1 MNIKT
6 YAKINIWI
14 TKIVFAFI
22 MRIVMLC
29 SIIMC
34 PIVIFINPPAKTFW
48 FLTSCIFYFGMTGA
62 VLDLIN
68 KQFNIIQKFLTVSN
82 YHKFILSIVLIRT
95 RSAHNSTQLNS
106 ELDKLSKAIENKSSF
121 YGDLNQTDFPLL
133 NKLFRRLEQAQAKQ
147 KKSDKIKHDP
157 TKDNQQLVENIQE
170 DLTKLDLSSSPK
182 LLTMDNMDDE
192 LNNLIAKNIGQS
204 INSKTEKCKINQ
216 M

>member
-1 MNIKT
+1 MKIKT

-29 SIIMC
+29 SIIMY

-82 YHKFILSIVLIRT
+82 YQKFILSIILTRT
-95 RSAHNSTQLNS
+95 YNLTQLNS
-106 ELDKLSKAIENKSSF
+106 ELDKLSKTIENKSSF

-147 KKSDKIKHDP
+147 KKSDKVKHDP

-170 DLTKLDLSSSPK
+170 DLTKLDPSSGPK
-182 LLTMDNMDDE
+182 LLTMDNVDDE
-192 LNNLIAKNIGQS
+192 LNNLISKNIGKS
-204 INSKTEKCKINQ
+204 INSKKEKCKFNKS
-216 M
+216 

>member
-29 SIIMC
+29 SIIMY
-34 PIVIFINPPAKTFW
+34 PIVIFINLPAKTFW
-48 FLTSCIFYFGMTGA
+48 FLISCIFYFGMTGV
-62 VLDLIN
+62 VLDFIN
-68 KQFNIIQKFLTVSN
+68 KHFNIIQKFLTVSN
-82 YHKFILSIVLIRT
+82 YQKFILSIVLIRT
-95 RSAHNSTQLNS
+95 RRAHNSTQLNS

-147 KKSDKIKHDP
+147 NKSDKVKHDP

-170 DLTKLDLSSSPK
+170 DLTKLDPSSGPK
-182 LLTMDNMDDE
+182 LLTMDNVDNE
-192 LNNLIAKNIGQS
+192 LNNLISKNIEKS
-204 INSKTEKCKINQ
+204 MIKKEKCIINRS
-216 M
+216 

>member
-14 TKIVFAFI
+14 TQIAFAFLK
-22 MRIVMLC
+22 RIAILA
-29 SIIMC
+29 SIIIY
-34 PIVIFINPPAKTFW
+34 PIVIFINPPAKIFW
-48 FLTSCIFYFGMTGA
+48 FLISCIFYLGMSGA
-62 VLDLIN
+62 VLNFIN
-68 KQFNIIQKFLTVSN
+68 KHFNIIQKFLTISN
-82 YHKFILSIVLIRT
+82 YQKFILSIVLIRT

-133 NKLFRRLEQAQAKQ
+133 NKLFRRLEQTTQ

-170 DLTKLDLSSSPK
+170 DLNKLDSSSSQK
-182 LLTMDNMDDE
+182 LLTMDNVDDE
-192 LNNLIAKNIGQS
+192 LNKLISKNIGKS
-204 INSKTEKCKINQ
+204 INSKKEKCKFNKS
-216 M
+216 

>member
-1 MNIKT
+1 MYDYSYIYVK
-6 YAKINIWI
+6 YAICKICININY
-14 TKIVFAFI
+14 TTNLPT
-22 MRIVMLC
+22 LC
-29 SIIMC
+29 SIIMY

-48 FLTSCIFYFGMTGA
+48 FLTSCLFYFGMTGA

-82 YHKFILSIVLIRT
+82 YQKFILSIIFIRT
-95 RSAHNSTQLNS
+95 HSSTQLNS

-147 KKSDKIKHDP
+147 NKSDKVKHDP

-170 DLTKLDLSSSPK
+170 DLTKLDPSSGPK
-182 LLTMDNMDDE
+182 LLTMDNVDNE
-192 LNNLIAKNIGQS
+192 LNNLISKNIEKS
-204 INSKTEKCKINQ
+204 MIKKEKCIINRS
-216 M
+216 

>member
-29 SIIMC
+29 SIIMY

-48 FLTSCIFYFGMTGA
+48 FLTSCIFYFGMSGV
-62 VLDLIN
+62 VLDFIN
-68 KQFNIIQKFLTVSN
+68 IQFNIIQKFLTVSN
-82 YHKFILSIVLIRT
+82 YQKFILSIIFIRT
-95 RSAHNSTQLNS
+95 HNSTQLNS
-106 ELDKLSKAIENKSSF
+106 ELDKLSKNIENKSSF

-147 KKSDKIKHDP
+147 KKSDKVKHDP

-170 DLTKLDLSSSPK
+170 DLTKLNSSNNPK
-182 LLTMDNMDDE
+182 LLTMNHVDDE
-192 LNNLIAKNIGQS
+192 LNNLISKNIGKS
-204 INSKTEKCKINQ
+204 INSKKEKCKFNKS
-216 M
+216 

>member
-6 YAKINIWI
+6 YAKFNIWI

-29 SIIMC
+29 PIIMY

-48 FLTSCIFYFGMTGA
+48 FLTSCIFYFGMTGV
-62 VLDLIN
+62 VLDFIN

-82 YHKFILSIVLIRT
+82 YQKFILSIILTRT
-95 RSAHNSTQLNS
+95 HNLTQLNS

-170 DLTKLDLSSSPK
+170 DLTKLDSSSSTK
-182 LLTMDNMDDE
+182 LLSMDNVDNE
-192 LNNLIAKNIGQS
+192 LNNLINNQFANL
-204 INSKTEKCKINQ
+204 NSQKDMDCVKMK
-216 M
+216 